1 MGLTNCLEE
10 LKGNGIELENILAL
24 YISVNYGE
32 HNEKYREIKYAK
44 YSKYNTISLKKLE
57 KILSEINYKN
67 TWGKSSLNGKIL
79 MKDNSFYDRYDYG
92 GYQRWKCYSLPSI
105 DDILNYN

>member
-10 LKGNGIELENILAL
+10 LKGNGIKLENILAL

-44 YSKYNTISLKKLE
+44 Y
-57 KILSEINYKN
+57 KIKRRKEHMIYFN
-67 TWGKSSLNGKIL
+67 
-79 MKDNSFYDRYDYG
+79 
-92 GYQRWKCYSLPSI
+92 
-105 DDILNYN
+105 